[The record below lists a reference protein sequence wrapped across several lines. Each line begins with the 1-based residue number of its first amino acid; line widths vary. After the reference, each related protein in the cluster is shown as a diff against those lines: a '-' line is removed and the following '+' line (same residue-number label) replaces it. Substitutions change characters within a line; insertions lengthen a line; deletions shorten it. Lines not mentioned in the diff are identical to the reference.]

1 MTDDLV
7 ADTSL
12 PVLSGSVL
20 SHIGVNGGAVGKPY
34 VSTPYHG
41 HAIVQ
46 ASHPSLPPTRSPEH
60 ELTQVWTALQ
70 WVVDN
75 LFTEAFWIWYN
86 RKLHVDIR
94 ERVIRKKAREVK
106 AAKQE

>member
-1 MTDDLV
+1 M
-7 ADTSL
+7 
-12 PVLSGSVL
+12 
-20 SHIGVNGGAVGKPY
+20 
-34 VSTPYHG
+34 
-41 HAIVQ
+41 
-46 ASHPSLPPTRSPEH
+46 
-60 ELTQVWTALQ
+60 Q